1 MGVDIFTTGGYL
13 SCHKPFSGEPMTP
26 VQLADFV
33 GQHGQEEAAKKLGT
47 SQAAISK
54 AIRSGRQIVVRSR
67 AGGSLEAFEL
77 KAFPS
82 SGSVSRPRADLELIM
97 SVIAVLA
104 EPTEGA
110 VRSYSPVSSPV

>member
-1 MGVDIFTTGGYL
+1 
-13 SCHKPFSGEPMTP
+13 MTP

-33 GQHGQEEAAKKLGT
+33 GRHGQEEAAKKLGT

-54 AIRSGRQIVVRSR
+54 AIRSGRKIVVRSR
-67 AGGSLEAFEL
+67 VGGSLEAFEL
-77 KAFPS
+77 KSFPC

-104 EPTEGA
+104 ESTEVAVHPSSSAGGA
-110 VRSYSPVSSPV
+110 G